1 MCTVCMCSIFATTH
15 EPNWTCCKHSDQNLY
30 NTSNARCKLN
40 YIKYKYELVSQMED
54 GTISHASSSSNDAC
68 SVRRETC
75 VCVWVCAKIANKADE
90 RHVPRRCCTSKS
102 HFSLRTTC
110 VCVCGPTGRHW
121 IHTDRPTNGSI
132 CKDCIYDVNVKYDMP
147 GALQKKKRRYY
158 AHKIFILCFRIYQ
171 FDVCA
176 VYSVVRVVRS
186 RLICVRFTLSHFCS
200 FYFNNFPLAFIVSR
214 HQRVCI
220 YTRIF

>member
-75 VCVWVCAKIANKADE
+75 VCVWVCAKIANKADK
-90 RHVPRRCCTSKS
+90 RGTFQGAAAQVKVTFRCAP
-102 HFSLRTTC
+102 LAC
-110 VCVCGPTGRHW
+110 VCVVLLEGIGYTP
-121 IHTDRPTNGSI
+121 TDRPTARYVKIVYMGTWNMI
-132 CKDCIYDVNVKYDMP
+132 CQAP
-147 GALQKKKRRYY
+147 SKKRRED
-158 AHKIFILCFRIYQ
+158 ITRIKY
-171 FDVCA
+171 
-176 VYSVVRVVRS
+176 
-186 RLICVRFTLSHFCS
+186 S
-200 FYFNNFPLAFIVSR
+200 FYALGFISSTYV
-214 HQRVCI
+214 QCI
-220 YTRIF
+220 P